1 MKMDVLILLL
11 INSNRKHGL
20 RLKNKKAKAFL
31 QENRQ
36 SQLGDVY
43 RE

>member
-31 QENRQ
+31 QENHQ
-36 SQLGDVY
+36 SLLGDVY
-43 RE
+43 HK